1 MLTLVQ
7 CTSRSS
13 RNHVQ
18 DFNKPYQSGSEEWSL
33 RKSLFE
39 AELKHIKQHNAGS
52 ASYKL
57 GVNAMTDMSA
67 DERATKFGGH
77 KALLRAQRSGVAL
90 TDSKPLSLPPHVRSI
105 PRDQLPAEVDWRTKG
120 VATAVKDQGHCGSC
134 WAFASTA
141 TLESHVAINTGI
153 LADLSP
159 QQLVSCAANPQHCGG
174 TGGCHGSVPELAF
187 DYIQKHGMTSE
198 WLYPYNSY
206 TGASDGECVYNTTST
221 PPAAHLTG
229 YVKLTANSVTE
240 VMQAVATQGPLAV
253 NVAATPWFHY
263 ESGVFDGCDFNENI
277 DINHVVVLMGYGT
290 DAATG
295 KDYWLIRNSWS
306 PMWGEK
312 GYIRLLRNS
321 EDSKQ
326 CGTDSTP
333 LDGVGCEGGSA
344 KDTVCGQCGVL
355 FDTSYPTGA
364 SA

>member
-1 MLTLVQ
+1 MKQVN
-7 CTSRSS
+7 CTCGD
-13 RNHVQ
+13 HPILVQ
-18 DFNKPYQSGSEEWSL
+18 DFHKPYAPGSEEWQL
-33 RKSLFE
+33 RQSRFE
-39 AELKHIKQHNAGS
+39 AELQTVRTHNAGS
-52 ASYKL
+52 SSFKM
-57 GVNAMTDMSA
+57 GMNAMSDLSPE
-67 DERATKFGGH
+67 ERATKFGSH
-77 KALLRAQRSGVAL
+77 KALLRAQRDGVAI
-90 TDSKPLSLPPHVRSI
+90 TDSKPLSLPAAVRSM
-105 PRDQLPAEVDWRTKG
+105 PKDQLPAEVDWRTKG

-141 TLESHVAINTGI
+141 TLESHVAINTGV

-174 TGGCHGSVPELAF
+174 TGGCQGSVPELAF
-187 DYIQKHGMTSE
+187 DYIQKNGMTSE

-206 TGASDGECVYNTTST
+206 TGASNGECVYNTTST
-221 PPAAHLTG
+221 PPAAFLTG
-229 YVKLTANSVTE
+229 HVKLTANSVTE

-253 NVAATPWFHY
+253 NVAATPWMSY
-263 ESGVFDGCDFNENI
+263 ESGVFDGCDFNKNI

-312 GYIRLLRNS
+312 GYIRLLRHS
-321 EDSKQ
+321 EEQKQ

-333 LDGVGCEGGSA
+333 LDGVGCDGGSTS
-344 KDTVCGQCGVL
+344 DTVCGQCGVL

-364 SA
+364 RA